1 MPTAYQFTFNKVFAH
16 AMIFFIQSVIYTMGN
31 AVYQD
36 VLLYLDII
44 TIEQTDEVP
53 KLVGYLSGSFFLGKV
68 ISDPIWGYA
77 RDTLGDKI
85 TIAWVTAMLF
95 VSLIFFGL
103 STNMVLLSIS
113 LALIGFNSG
122 MYIPGTAFM
131 NWATPED
138 RDRLSVVIYV
148 LMGAGML
155 LGPFVGSTLL
165 DIFP

>member
-1 MPTAYQFTFNKVFAH
+1 MAQPYKFTCNKVFAH
-16 AMIFFIQSVIYTMGN
+16 SMLFFIQSIIYTMGN

-36 VLLYLDII
+36 ILIYLNII
-44 TIEQTDEVP
+44 TVKETDKTPE
-53 KLVGYLSGSFFLGKV
+53 LVGYLAGSFFLGKV

-77 RDTLGDKI
+77 RDKLGDKI
-85 TIAWVTAMLF
+85 TIAWVTSMLF

-122 MYIPGTAFM
+122 MFIPGTAFM
-131 NWATPED
+131 NWAAPDD
-138 RDRLSVVIYV
+138 RDRLSVAIYV

-155 LGPFVGSTLL
+155 LGPFAGSTLL
-165 DIFP
+165 NMFP